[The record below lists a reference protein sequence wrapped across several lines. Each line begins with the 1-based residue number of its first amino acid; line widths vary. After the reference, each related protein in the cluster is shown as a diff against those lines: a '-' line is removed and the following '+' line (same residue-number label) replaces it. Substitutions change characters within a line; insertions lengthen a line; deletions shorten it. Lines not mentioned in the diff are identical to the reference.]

1 MPSALEAA
9 LAKLTEIQRQAVD
22 WEQGSLLVLAGPGSG
37 KTQVLTCR
45 IAQLLDTSRG
55 QNYRVLALTFTNKA
69 ADEMKARV
77 AGFVPGLDERA
88 NIGTFH
94 SFCGQILRQHGVHLG
109 INPDFAIYSTDKDRK
124 AVLEDA
130 LRRAQS
136 KGGNVSSDDVKYLS
150 LIDQMK
156 AKLIEPAAAE
166 SVLARTVDAK
176 RAAETYQLY
185 EEELRRINALDF
197 NSLILE
203 AYRLVAT
210 YPAIAGRY
218 RRSYRHWLIDEFQD
232 TNNAQYKFIRTLAG
246 NDFRNLFAVADD
258 DQIIYGWNGA
268 SYRQIQSF
276 IADFSVQLIQLPTN
290 YRCPAT
296 IVEAANRL
304 VVYNA
309 QRTSTKKPLIAGKTD
324 VKYPTEQHIQLRVF
338 DTEEEEALGIAQE
351 IAKRGV
357 SIWGGTTVLA
367 RTRALLDRMHKAL
380 QECEVPSVIA
390 QRRDDFLSAEF
401 RWLVCALHQ
410 IARPLDRRNL
420 AVLVEAFNRIART
433 VVSLE
438 QVITDAETTGRGYL
452 VTWIET
458 AGAQQDL
465 SVAAAHLLDLIS
477 PCASD
482 LSAVKPAIEA
492 ILQEFGNKLTGP
504 DADSDVGEDMLAWKE
519 LSRDIAAHIGKNAP
533 LDQFLQ
539 ELQLRSKE
547 PTPKRNTVMLMTIHG
562 AKGREFDWVYVIGLA
577 EDVMPSFQSKKK
589 GDQSP
594 EMEEERR
601 NCFVAITRT
610 KECLVLSRAEA
621 YRGWQKAPS
630 RFLVEMGLVDGNEKS

>member
-1 MPSALEAA
+1 MESALEVA
-9 LAKLTEIQRQAVD
+9 LGKLTEIQRQAVH
-22 WEQGSLLVLAGPGSG
+22 WEQGALLVLAGPGSG

-45 IAQLLDTSRG
+45 IARLLDTSKG
-55 QNYRVLALTFTNKA
+55 QNFRVLGLTFTNKA

-77 AGFVPGLDERA
+77 AAFVPGLEDRA

-109 INPDFAIYSTDKDRK
+109 INPDFAIYSTDNDRK

-130 LRRAQS
+130 LRRVEFE
-136 KGGNVSSDDVKYLS
+136 GRNVKRDDVKYLAV
-150 LIDQMK
+150 IDRMK

-166 SVLARTVDAK
+166 SALARLADAK
-176 RAAETYQLY
+176 RAAETYKLY

-203 AYRLVAT
+203 AHRLVTT
-210 YPAIAGRY
+210 YTAIAARY
-218 RRSYRHWLIDEFQD
+218 RRSYRYWLIDEFQD
-232 TNNAQYKFIRTLAG
+232 TNSAQYKFMRSLAG
-246 NDFRNLFAVADD
+246 NDFRNLFSVADD
-258 DQIIYGWNGA
+258 DQIIYEWNGA
-268 SYRQIQSF
+268 SYKQIQSF
-276 IADFSVQLIQLPTN
+276 IADFSAQVIQLPTN

-309 QRTSTKKPLIAGKTD
+309 QRTSAKKPLIAGKMD
-324 VKYPTEQHIQLRVF
+324 VKYPAEQHIQFRVF

-351 IAKRGV
+351 ISERGV
-357 SIWGGTTVLA
+357 SIWGQTTVLA
-367 RTRALLDRMHKAL
+367 RTRALLERMHKAF
-380 QECEVPSVIA
+380 QERAVPSVIA
-390 QRRDDFLSAEF
+390 QRRDDFLSPEF

-433 VVSLE
+433 AVSLE
-438 QVITDAETTGRGYL
+438 QVTTDAETTGRGYL
-452 VTWIET
+452 VTWIDT

-465 SVAAAHLLDLIS
+465 SVTAANLLDLIS

-482 LSAVKPAIEA
+482 PSAVRQAIDA
-492 ILQEFGNKLTGP
+492 ILQEFGKKLTGS
-504 DADSDVGEDMLAWKE
+504 DADSDVKEDMLAWKE

-547 PTPKRNTVMLMTIHG
+547 PTPKPNTVMLMTIHG

-577 EDVMPSFQSKKK
+577 EDIMPSFQSKQK
-589 GDQSP
+589 GDRSP

-610 KECLVLSRAEA
+610 KECLVLSRAER
-621 YRGWQKAPS
+621 YRGWQKTPS